1 MMRRAMI
8 KDIETLSILYRETI
22 VKTEEKSAYRFINKF
37 IKKNVL
43 SNDVFVKE
51 LNGKIIGAYISEKNK
66 FGDPYTKNK
75 IPYTVYWLNQ
85 LMVFPEY
92 QKHGYGKE
100 LMEHYFITGLEH
112 KATSCKLVC
121 RDNLL
126 KYYKRLGFKI
136 VDKGRMKRSERDHY
150 IMEKV
155 LIQ

>member
-8 KDIETLSILYRETI
+8 KDIETLVKLYNKTI
-22 VKTEEKSAYRFINKF
+22 VTTEKKNAYRFTNRF
-37 IKKNVL
+37 IKRNVL
-43 SNDVFVKE
+43 DNDVFLKE
-51 LNGKIIGAYISEKNK
+51 VDGKIVGAYISEKNK
-66 FGDPYTKNK
+66 FGDPYVKNR
-75 IPYTVYWLNQ
+75 IPYNVYWLNQ

-92 QKHGYGKE
+92 QKQGYGKE
-100 LMEHYFITGLEH
+100 LMNHYLESGSGH
-112 KATSCKLVC
+112 KVTSCKLVC

-126 KYYKRLGFKI
+126 KYYKRLGFKV